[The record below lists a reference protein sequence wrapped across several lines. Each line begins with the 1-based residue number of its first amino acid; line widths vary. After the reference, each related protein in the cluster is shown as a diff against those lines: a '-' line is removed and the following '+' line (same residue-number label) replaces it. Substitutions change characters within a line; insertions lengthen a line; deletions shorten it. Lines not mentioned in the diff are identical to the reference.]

1 MRKNQQRN
9 RQRRKGINRQKAPV
23 SRIEKKILNARS
35 YIKRAAAFL
44 IVFLLL
50 TALCAGYTNISLN
63 TKCWKEAEI
72 TYQSHYYVPRTS
84 NRGCGPTG
92 DYYIITDTLDRE
104 WRVNWELDD
113 SVFSDD
119 VRQGDSLT
127 LRYHYWLV
135 GRLVVTLES
144 DSHVYMSLDEAVE
157 YGKVNGRAGIVL
169 TLIALAL
176 HILSLVCL
184 VRKKAELKSL
194 RTQHEKAQSEYSEFI
209 NNINI
214 NA

>member
-1 MRKNQQRN
+1 MRKNQQKN
-9 RQRRKGINRQKAPV
+9 RHRRKKINRQKAPV
-23 SRIEKKILNARS
+23 SRCEKRILSARS
-35 YIKRAAAFL
+35 YIKRAAVFL

-50 TALCAGYTNISLN
+50 TALCMGYTYISLN
-63 TKCWKEAEI
+63 TNCWKEAEI

-84 NRGCGPTG
+84 SARGGSTG
-92 DYYIITDTLDRE
+92 GYYIITDTHNRE

-119 VRQGDSLT
+119 VRQGDRLT

-144 DSHVYMSLDEAVE
+144 DNHVYRSLEEAVND
-157 YGKVNGRAGIVL
+157 GKSNGRAGIVF

-184 VRKKAELKSL
+184 VRKKAELKDL
-194 RTQHEKAQSEYSEFI
+194 RTQHENAVKNYSEYLS
-209 NNINI
+209 NI
-214 NA
+214 